1 MKKLLSLLLF
11 YAAII
16 SFSSCIKTVDAV
28 PPQPVTDPL
37 AGSWYLY
44 DASENSNGSWYSFD
58 PGIYGVLTFY
68 NNSNAQ
74 YDDGNVLLQ
83 GDWST
88 NYTSD
93 GYYDEYGNYYTDEHE
108 GFQCSFT
115 GSGNNSLYLYFDD
128 ISFAGNNQFT
138 GTYYT
143 GKSVE
148 RYTFKRSY

>member
-1 MKKLLSLLLF
+1 MKKFLSLVLF
-11 YAAII
+11 AAAII
-16 SFSSCIKTVDAV
+16 SFSSCVKTVNT
-28 PPQPVTDPL
+28 PPPPVTDPL
-37 AGSWYLY
+37 SGSWYLY
-44 DASENSNGSWYSFD
+44 DASEYSNGAWYSFD

-68 NNSNAQ
+68 NNGNAQ

-83 GDWST
+83 GGWAT
-88 NYTSD
+88 NYTSY

-108 GFQCSFT
+108 SFQCSFT
-115 GSGNNSLYLYFDD
+115 SNSSNSLFLYFDD

-148 RYTFKRSY
+148 RYTFRRSY